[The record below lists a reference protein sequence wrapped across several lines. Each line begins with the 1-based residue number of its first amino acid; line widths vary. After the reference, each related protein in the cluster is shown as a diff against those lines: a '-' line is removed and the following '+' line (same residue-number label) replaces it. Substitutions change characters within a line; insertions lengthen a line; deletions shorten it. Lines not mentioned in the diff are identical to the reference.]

1 MAADC
6 MSPDPVGISDRSSS
20 CDALKSFAALVMAD
34 EALAARLAAVDDPD
48 AFIVHA
54 MCLAQ
59 SHDIVLPEASLR
71 NAVQPDPLGLG
82 RWSDAPFAGSPLPPR
97 HWLPTAM
104 AAASGATY
112 VDWGWLGPKPLGAP
126 FYEGAV
132 RSAWARPF
140 NRVFRYRTGLQ
151 DLIAQAETADSLKP
165 SGFIFHM
172 SRCGSTLAAQ
182 MLAALSDCVVI
193 SEAAPIDAV
202 VQLGRALAP
211 DDAVRALR
219 AMVAA
224 FGRKRA
230 GHERRYVV
238 KLDCWHTLALPLF
251 RRAFP
256 DVPWV
261 FLYRD
266 PVEVLVSQM
275 RQRGTQ
281 MVPQYMPPSFFGLD
295 PAGYLMDEDYCARV
309 LGVICRAVIDH
320 PEIGRQD
327 LDGGLILNYRQLPD
341 AVCSAILPHFGMPC
355 GEEERLRMGQIAQQD
370 AKSPTLPFASDTD
383 SKQREAT
390 DKIRRAADRHLGEIY
405 NRLEALN
412 ELAAG

>member
-1 MAADC
+1 MAANC
-6 MSPDPVGISDRSSS
+6 MSPDPVGFSDRSSS

-34 EALAARLAAVDDPD
+34 EALAAALAAVEDTD
-48 AFIVHA
+48 AFIEHA
-54 MCLAQ
+54 TRSAQ

-71 NAVQPDPLGLG
+71 HALQPDLLGLA
-82 RWSDAPFAGSPLPPR
+82 RWSDAPFAGSSLPPR
-97 HWLPTAM
+97 HWLPIGT
-104 AAASGATY
+104 AAAPGATC

-126 FYEGAV
+126 FYEDAV
-132 RSAWARPF
+132 RRAWALPF
-140 NRVFRYRTGLQ
+140 NRVFRYRTGLR

-193 SEAAPIDAV
+193 AEAAPIDAV
-202 VQLGRALAP
+202 TQLGRGLAP
-211 DDAVRALR
+211 EDAVRALR
-219 AMVAA
+219 AMIAA

-230 GHERRYVV
+230 GHERRYVI

-251 RRAFP
+251 RHAFP

-295 PAGYLMDEDYCARV
+295 AADYLMDEDYCARV

-320 PEIGRQD
+320 HEMGRQD
-327 LDGGLILNYRQLPD
+327 LGGGLILNYRQLPD
-341 AVCSAILPHFGMPC
+341 AVCSAIMPHFGMAC
-355 GEEERLRMGQIAQQD
+355 GEEERQRMGQIAQQD

-383 SKQREAT
+383 GKQREAT

-405 NRLEALN
+405 NRLEALSD
-412 ELAAG
+412 LAAG

>member
-1 MAADC
+1 
-6 MSPDPVGISDRSSS
+6 
-20 CDALKSFAALVMAD
+20 
-34 EALAARLAAVDDPD
+34 
-48 AFIVHA
+48 
-54 MCLAQ
+54 
-59 SHDIVLPEASLR
+59 
-71 NAVQPDPLGLG
+71 
-82 RWSDAPFAGSPLPPR
+82 
-97 HWLPTAM
+97 
-104 AAASGATY
+104 
-112 VDWGWLGPKPLGAP
+112 
-126 FYEGAV
+126 
-132 RSAWARPF
+132 
-140 NRVFRYRTGLQ
+140 VFRYRTGLQ
-151 DLIAQAETADSLKP
+151 DLIAQAETADSLEP

-211 DDAVRALR
+211 EDAVRALR
-219 AMVAA
+219 AMISA

-230 GHERRYVV
+230 GHERRYVI

-251 RRAFP
+251 RHAFP

-275 RQRGTQ
+275 RQRGVQ

-295 PAGYLMDEDYCARV
+295 AAGYLMDEDYCARV

-320 PEIGRQD
+320 HEIGRQD
-327 LDGGLILNYRQLPD
+327 LGGGLILNYRQLPD
-341 AVCSAILPHFGMPC
+341 AVCSAILPHFGMAC
-355 GEEERLRMGQIAQQD
+355 GDEERQRMRQIAQQD
-370 AKSPTLPFASDTD
+370 AKSPTLQFAADTD
-383 SKQREAT
+383 RKQREAT
-390 DKIRRAADRHLGEIY
+390 DKIRLAADRHLGEIY
-405 NRLEALN
+405 NRLEALS

>member
-1 MAADC
+1 
-6 MSPDPVGISDRSSS
+6 MSPDPVGFSERSSS

-34 EALAARLAAVDDPD
+34 EALAARLAAVEDTD
-48 AFIVHA
+48 AFVEHA
-54 MCLAQ
+54 MRSAQ

-71 NAVQPDPLGLG
+71 NAVQPDLLGLG
-82 RWSDAPFAGSPLPPR
+82 RWSDAPFAGSSLPPR
-97 HWLPTAM
+97 HWLPIGVT

-112 VDWGWLGPKPLGAP
+112 VDWGWLGPKPLEAP

-132 RSAWARPF
+132 RRAWARPF

-151 DLIAQAETADSLKP
+151 DLIAQAETADSLEP

-182 MLAALSDCVVI
+182 MLAALSDCIVI

-211 DDAVRALR
+211 EDAVRALR
-219 AMVAA
+219 AMIAA

-230 GHERRYVV
+230 GHERRYVI

-251 RRAFP
+251 RHAFP

-275 RQRGTQ
+275 RQRGIQ
-281 MVPQYMPPSFFGLD
+281 MVPQYMSPSFFGLD
-295 PAGYLMDEDYCARV
+295 PAGYLMDEDYCGRV

-320 PEIGRQD
+320 REIGRQD
-327 LDGGLILNYRQLPD
+327 LDGGLILNYRKLPD
-341 AVCSAILPHFGMPC
+341 AVCSAILPHFGMAC
-355 GEEERLRMGQIAQQD
+355 GEEERQRMGQIAQRD
-370 AKSPTLPFASDTD
+370 AKSPTLSFAADTD

-405 NRLEALN
+405 NRLEALS

>member
-1 MAADC
+1 MPPDC
-6 MSPDPVGISDRSSS
+6 TSPDPVSFSGRSFSDG
-20 CDALKSFAALVMAD
+20 ALKSFAALVMAD
-34 EALAARLAAVDDPD
+34 EALAARLAAVEDTD
-48 AFIVHA
+48 AFIEYAVRS
-54 MCLAQ
+54 AQ
-59 SHDIVLPEASLR
+59 CHDIVLSEASLR
-71 NAVQPDPLGLG
+71 NAAQADPLGLA
-82 RWSDAPFAGSPLPPR
+82 RWADAPLAGSSLPPR
-97 HWLPTAM
+97 HWLPIGVL
-104 AAASGATY
+104 AASGATY

-132 RSAWARPF
+132 RRAWARPF
-140 NRVFRYRTGLQ
+140 NRVLRYRTGLQ
-151 DLIAQAETADSLKP
+151 DLIAQADTADSLKP

-182 MLAALSDCVVI
+182 MLAALSGCVVI

-202 VQLGRALAP
+202 TQLGRALAP
-211 DDAVRALR
+211 EDAARALR
-219 AMVAA
+219 AMIAA

-230 GHERRYVV
+230 GHERRYVI

-275 RQRGTQ
+275 RQRGVQ

-309 LGVICRAVIDH
+309 LGVICRAVVAH
-320 PEIGRQD
+320 REIGRPD
-327 LDGGLILNYRQLPD
+327 SGGGLILNYRELPD
-341 AVCSAILPHFGMPC
+341 AVCTAIMPHFGMAC
-355 GEEERLRMGQIAQQD
+355 GEEERQRMRQIAQQD
-370 AKSPTLPFASDTD
+370 AKSPTLQFAADTD
-383 SKQREAT
+383 RKQREAT

-405 NRLEALN
+405 NRLEALS
-412 ELAAG
+412 EPAAG

>member
-1 MAADC
+1 MAANC
-6 MSPDPVGISDRSSS
+6 MSPDPVGFSDRSSS
-20 CDALKSFAALVMAD
+20 CDALKSFAALVMVD
-34 EALAARLAAVDDPD
+34 EALAARLAAVEDPD
-48 AFIVHA
+48 AFIEHA
-54 MCLAQ
+54 MRSAQ
-59 SHDIVLPEASLR
+59 SHDIALPEASLR
-71 NAVQPDPLGLG
+71 SAVQPDPLGLG

-97 HWLPTAM
+97 HWLPIGV
-104 AAASGATY
+104 AAAPGATY
-112 VDWGWLGPKPLGAP
+112 VDWAWLGPEPLAGP
-126 FYEGAV
+126 FYETAV
-132 RSAWARPF
+132 RRAWARPF
-140 NRVFRYRTGLQ
+140 NRMFRYRTGLQ
-151 DLIAQAETADSLKP
+151 DLIAQAETADSLEP

-211 DDAVRALR
+211 EDAARALR
-219 AMVAA
+219 AMIAA

-251 RRAFP
+251 RHAFP

-320 PEIGRQD
+320 HEMGRQD
-327 LDGGLILNYRQLPD
+327 LGGGLLLNYRQLPD
-341 AVCSAILPHFGMPC
+341 AVCSAIMPHFGMAC
-355 GEEERLRMGQIAQQD
+355 GEEERQRMRQIAQQD
-370 AKSPTLPFASDTD
+370 AKSPTLSFASDTD
-383 SKQREAT
+383 SKQRDAT

-405 NRLEALN
+405 NRLEALS

>member
-1 MAADC
+1 MAPDC
-6 MSPDPVGISDRSSS
+6 MSPDPVGFSGRSFSD
-20 CDALKSFAALVMAD
+20 DALKIFAALVMAD
-34 EALAARLAAVDDPD
+34 EALAARLAAVEDTD
-48 AFIVHA
+48 AFVAHA
-54 MCLAQ
+54 TRSAQ
-59 SHDIVLPEASLR
+59 SHDIVLSEASLR
-71 NAVQPDPLGLG
+71 NTAQADPLGLA
-82 RWSDAPFAGSPLPPR
+82 RWADVPLAGSSLPPR
-97 HWLPTAM
+97 HWLPIGV
-104 AAASGATY
+104 AAAAGATY
-112 VDWGWLGPKPLGAP
+112 VDWAWLGPEPLAGP
-126 FYEGAV
+126 FYETAV
-132 RSAWARPF
+132 RRAWARPF
-140 NRVFRYRTGLQ
+140 NRMFRYRTGLQ
-151 DLIAQAETADSLKP
+151 DLIAQAETADSLEP

-202 VQLGRALAP
+202 VQLGRAVAP
-211 DDAVRALR
+211 EDAVRALR
-219 AMVAA
+219 AMISA

-230 GHERRYVV
+230 GHERRYVI

-251 RRAFP
+251 RHAFP

-320 PEIGRQD
+320 HGIGGQD
-327 LDGGLILNYRQLPD
+327 FGNGLILNYRKLPD
-341 AVCSAILPHFGMPC
+341 AVCSAILPHFGMAC
-355 GEEERLRMGQIAQQD
+355 GEEERQRMRQIAQRD
-370 AKSPTLPFASDTD
+370 AKSPTLSFASDTD
-383 SKQREAT
+383 SKQRDAT

-405 NRLEALN
+405 NRLEALS